1 MHLEP
6 KLMQN
11 IEFGYDPSNHM
22 MYLRLKAL
30 KKLKP
35 IWRIFTRGLRRSGSL
50 RRTAEQPLPVGI
62 DALSNNPP

>member
-1 MHLEP
+1 
-6 KLMQN
+6 
-11 IEFGYDPSNHM
+11 M
-22 MYLRLKAL
+22 MYLNPKAV